1 MFIAYAVVAGLLAA
15 ALTASATFTFSRKEP
30 IVSNMMKLGVP
41 DSWLPRLA
49 TLKAAGAIGLLIG
62 LFVVPIG
69 VAAAIGVV
77 LYFVGAL
84 ITHLR
89 ARDFEVAPVIVIMV
103 LAGAALVL
111 RLASA

>member
-1 MFIAYAVVAGLLAA
+1 MFTAYAVVAGLLAL
-15 ALTASATFTFSRKEP
+15 ALLASATFTFTRQEQ
-30 IVSNMMKLGVP
+30 IVANMTKVGVP
-41 DSWLPRLA
+41 DSWFPRLSA
-49 TLKAAGAIGLLIG
+49 LKAAGAVGLLIG

-77 LYFVGAL
+77 LYFIGAL
-84 ITHLR
+84 VFHIR
-89 ARDFEVAPVIVIMV
+89 ARDFAIAPVIVIIA